1 MTTITF
7 EVLFIFVLIIANGV
21 FAMTEAAVISSRK
34 ERLRQWA
41 NEGNDRA
48 RTVLELANDPTRFLS
63 TVQFGITLV
72 GVLAGVYGGATIAEQ
87 VAVYVQIIAPLAPY
101 SQAISLAIIVAI
113 ITYLS
118 LIVGELVPKRL
129 ALNNPERIAT
139 ALITPMRFLAKAAS
153 PAVSFLSHSTNAAL
167 RVLGMK
173 PSTEPPVT
181 EDEIKIMIEQGKQA
195 GVIEKTEQD
204 MVERIFHL
212 SDRRV
217 YTLMTQRADIIWLD
231 VNDPVEA
238 IQVKAASGRSRF
250 PLCEG
255 SLDHV
260 LGVVKMK
267 DLLARS
273 LAGQALDLK
282 SALRQPLYVPESMRA
297 FKVLELFKQSRT
309 HIALV
314 LDEYGSI
321 QGLIT
326 LNDILEAIV
335 GDIPSSDMPNEPLIV
350 KREDG
355 SWLVDGAMPV
365 EEFKKIFQIA
375 ELPNEKLGEYQ
386 TLGGFVMMY
395 MERIPKPTEHFEW
408 DGLRFEVMD
417 MDGHRVDKVLVM
429 RTHPSRNSKI
439 NLNAQPVSFAPG
451 K

>member
-1 MTTITF
+1 MPTITF
-7 EVLFIFVLIIANGV
+7 EVLFIFILIIANGV

-41 NEGNDRA
+41 NEGNDGA
-48 RTVLELANDPTRFLS
+48 QMVLELANDPTRFLS

-87 VAVYVQIIAPLAPY
+87 LAVYVEKIPLLAPY
-101 SQAISLAIIVAI
+101 SKTISLGLIVAI

-129 ALNNPERIAT
+129 ALNNPERIAAT
-139 ALITPMRFLAKAAS
+139 LIKPMRFLAKAAS
-153 PAVSFLSHSTNAAL
+153 PGVSFLSHSTNAVL

-195 GVIEKTEQD
+195 GVFEKTEQD
-204 MVERIFHL
+204 MVERIFRL

-217 YTLMTQRADIIWLD
+217 YTLMTQRDDIVWLE
-231 VNDPVEA
+231 VEDA
-238 IQVKAASGRSRF
+238 LETVQAKAASGRSRY
-250 PLCEG
+250 PVCEG
-255 SLDHV
+255 SLDHI

-273 LAGQALDLK
+273 LAGQPLDLK
-282 SALRQPLYVPESMRA
+282 SALREPLYVPESMRA
-297 FKVLELFKQSRT
+297 FKVLELFKQSRM

-314 LDEYGSI
+314 LNEYGSV

-335 GDIPSSDMPNEPLIV
+335 GDIPSSDMPNEPMIV

-355 SWLVDGAMPV
+355 SWLVDGTLAV
-365 EEFKKIFQIA
+365 EDFKKSFQIA
-375 ELPNEKLGEYQ
+375 ELPSEETGEYQ
-386 TLGGFVMMY
+386 TLGGFVMMH
-395 MERIPKPTEHFEW
+395 MERIPKPTDHFEW
-408 DGLRFEVMD
+408 GGLRFEVMD

-429 RTHPSRNSKI
+429 RTRPQNHNKTNQTIPPNST
-439 NLNAQPVSFAPG
+439 VST
-451 K
+451 